1 MKMKKLILGITL
13 LTTLVYFMTSCSSS
27 ENDVEEGTIKV
38 EYPSEEEDLYNFEAM
53 SLQPYGINAYIY
65 LPNESAS
72 IGASTSPEIFY
83 ELDGFEWE
91 ISVGQNFHLK
101 IEDWGDEPF
110 DNFIEELNK
119 QNIYDIEYIEQKEN
133 YVYYK
138 TRLNVRGKE
147 HTEEV
152 GVDHVSFHVAAMHT
166 IDGINYVFRSKEEGQ
181 SERVI
186 NYMKETVN
194 HVRQLEL

>member
-13 LTTLVYFMTSCSSS
+13 LTTSVYFMTSCSSS

-119 QNIYDIEYIEQKEN
+119 QKIYDIEYIEQKEN

-147 HTEEV
+147 HTEEM

-186 NYMKETVN
+186 NYMKETVK